1 MQISVHAQFQITLIF
16 SFPNGD
22 YRIIDQYYI
31 YDISSLIA
39 DVGGFL
45 VSWMLILSADN
56 RDKKI
61 TFQFKG
67 LCLGV
72 SLLTFYDCVI
82 GTVIFLSKKIQH
94 SD

>member
-56 RDKKI
+56 RDQKSH
-61 TFQFKG
+61 FN
-67 LCLGV
+67 LRV
-72 SLLTFYDCVI
+72 SVWVSVY
-82 GTVIFLSKKIQH
+82 
-94 SD
+94 